1 MIVLEDKRAGIDRR
15 KHRVKLPRAFERRRV
30 PDPRKQALV
39 REKMSAADQEV
50 QETYWGA

>member
-1 MIVLEDKRAGIDRR
+1 MTVLDDKRAGSDRR
-15 KHRVKLPRAFERRRV
+15 KYRVKLPRAFERRRV

-39 REKMSAADQEV
+39 GEKMSVADQEV

>member
-1 MIVLEDKRAGIDRR
+1 MIVLDDKRLGIDRR

-30 PDPRKQALV
+30 PDPRQQVLV
-39 REKMSAADQEV
+39 KEKMSVAEQEV